1 VKVET
6 RIENEEEGMYY
17 SRVVMG
23 TIEPDKHEEAFAI
36 FTDKIIPAAREEEG
50 FRGAN
55 LFSNPQTGKFIS
67 TTIWKTEED
76 MIASG
81 NNGYLKK
88 QLDKVAGLLSEP
100 PVIDHYLVHY

>member
-1 VKVET
+1 
-6 RIENEEEGMYY
+6 
-17 SRVVMG
+17 
-23 TIEPDKHEEAFAI
+23 
-36 FTDKIIPAAREEEG
+36 
-50 FRGAN
+50 
-55 LFSNPQTGKFIS
+55 
-67 TTIWKTEED
+67 